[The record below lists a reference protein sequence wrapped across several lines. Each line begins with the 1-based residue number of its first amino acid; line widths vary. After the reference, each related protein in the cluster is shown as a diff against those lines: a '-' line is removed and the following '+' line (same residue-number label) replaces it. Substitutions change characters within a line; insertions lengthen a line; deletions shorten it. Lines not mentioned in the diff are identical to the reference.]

1 MKTLYRGAEGGIIIL
16 NAAVAAADGAVARA
30 NDLINNSP
38 LNSLVNGVLRRS
50 CTVACKHHVW
60 FPWHCDVT
68 RYLHRLLTYVTYVLE
83 LHGTLD
89 RIATNTL

>member
-16 NAAVAAADGAVARA
+16 NAAVAAADGAVTRA

-50 CTVACKHHVW
+50 CIVTCRLTVCL
-60 FPWHCDVT
+60 HCIT
-68 RYLHRLLTYVTYVLE
+68 MESIFST
-83 LHGTLD
+83 
-89 RIATNTL
+89 